1 MFFAETAQATVHRCD
16 IILHALV
23 KMGMWVTADACRVE
37 GECASGLRAGF
48 KVLENRGEHSSTES
62 TQNKFKN
69 SKCVCHVTLHLMI
82 QAKDKLY
89 NLL

>member
-1 MFFAETAQATVHRCD
+1 MHRCD

-23 KMGMWVTADACRVE
+23 KMGMWVTADACRGE
-37 GECASGLRAGF
+37 GECASGLRAGGVGRVL
-48 KVLENRGEHSSTES
+48 VLEKGGEHSSTES